1 MSSERNLRE
10 DALRYHR
17 DGRPGKVELG
27 ITKPCATQADLSLA
41 YTPGVAEPCREIER
55 DPAAAFEYTARGNLV
70 AVITN
75 GTAVLGLGDIG
86 PLAGK
91 PVMEGKGVLFKRFA
105 DVDVFDIEVNEK
117 NPERFVEVVKALEP
131 TFGGINLEDIKAPEC
146 FAIEEALVEAMDIP
160 VFHDDQHGT
169 AIITAA
175 GLVNAL
181 EIAGK
186 KAGDVKVVF
195 SGAGAAGV
203 ACAKM
208 LLAVGVAK
216 ENVWMFD
223 REGLVTSGRAERE
236 PRRGF
241 FAQPSS
247 PMNLSD
253 GMKGA
258 DVFVGVSVAGAVSG
272 EMVKSMA
279 QRPII
284 FAMANPD
291 PEIMP
296 EAVAAVRSDAIMATG
311 RSDYPNQV
319 NNVLGFPFIFRG
331 ALDVGARRIDEGM
344 KLAAAISLAKLA
356 REAVPEG
363 VCRAYGVKKLEFG
376 PDYIIPKP
384 LDPRVLLHEAP
395 AVAEAAMK
403 SGVAR
408 RPVKD
413 MEAYRRSLESRI
425 RARACY

>member
-1 MSSERNLRE
+1 
-10 DALRYHR
+10 
-17 DGRPGKVELG
+17 
-27 ITKPCATQADLSLA
+27 
-41 YTPGVAEPCREIER
+41 
-55 DPAAAFEYTARGNLV
+55 
-70 AVITN
+70 
-75 GTAVLGLGDIG
+75 
-86 PLAGK
+86 
-91 PVMEGKGVLFKRFA
+91 
-105 DVDVFDIEVNEK
+105 
-117 NPERFVEVVKALEP
+117 
-131 TFGGINLEDIKAPEC
+131 
-146 FAIEEALVEAMDIP
+146 MDIP

-186 KAGDVKVVF
+186 KACDVKVVF